1 MTIERLLADLDD
13 IDPRTRQPAGLELG
27 SILVVD
33 EASMVDTR
41 TMSRLLDHC
50 YRSQARLILV
60 GDPEQLP
67 EIEAGGLFRALV
79 DDPSTLRLHG
89 NARQQT
95 EWEQCALTDLRD
107 GRVGRA
113 LAAYSDAGRVHVFD
127 SPVELRQA
135 LVEAYLAVGDESPEA
150 SVVVLATTR
159 REVRQL
165 NEAVR
170 MELRQ
175 RGVVADGGLTVEL
188 GSGRREFAAG
198 DALVVTRNY
207 YTRGVLNGTRGR
219 VVSVDDRDRSVVM
232 RDTHGAEHRLDEQLL
247 RSGDVQHAYAM
258 TVHKAQGLTLD
269 VALVSGS
276 STLRK
281 EAGYVAMSR
290 GAVSNHLFVTYADL
304 RSNAPDV
311 ADVHDAAILDELQ
324 RRLERTSAHRLASYF
339 EPAHPYSHDIHRP
352 DPATRGIER

>member
-1 MTIERLLADLDD
+1 
-13 IDPRTRQPAGLELG
+13 
-27 SILVVD
+27 
-33 EASMVDTR
+33 MVDTR
-41 TMSRLLDHC
+41 TMCRLLEHC
-50 YRSQARLILV
+50 YRSQSRLILV

-67 EIEAGGLFRALV
+67 EIEAGGLFRALA
-79 DDPSTLRLHG
+79 DHPSTLRLQG
-89 NARQQT
+89 NTRQQT
-95 EWEQCALTDLRD
+95 EWEQYALNDLRD
-107 GRVGRA
+107 GHVGRA
-113 LAAYSDAGRVHVFD
+113 LAAYIAAGRVHVFD
-127 SPVELRQA
+127 SPLELRQA
-135 LVEAYLAVGDESPEA
+135 LVDGYLAIGDGSPNA

-175 RGVVADGGLTVEL
+175 RGVVGDGGLTVEL
-188 GSGRREFAAG
+188 GSGRREFAVG
-198 DALVVTRNY
+198 DAVIVTRNH

-219 VVSVDDRDRSVVM
+219 VVSVDDRDRFVVL
-232 RDTHGAEHRLDEQLL
+232 RDADGVEHRLDDHLL

-290 GAVSNHLFVTYADL
+290 GAMSNHLFVTYDDL

-311 ADVHDAAILDELQ
+311 ADVHDAEALDELQ
-324 RRLERTSAHRLASYF
+324 RRLERSSAHRLATYF
-339 EPAHPYSHDIHRP
+339 EPLEPYGHDIHRRQ
-352 DPATRGIER
+352 PASRGLER